1 MRMLN
6 GAITSWNEMYQKVY
20 MYVARFPRIGLAN
33 ICSRHLK
40 PGYGWLE
47 HVEIDF
53 QPRCDDGS
61 LPQQSALAHWSQNII
76 EASLRAYR
84 PLSYNHDTRRMLEGQ
99 GFVEIQEQVIK
110 APLNPWPAD
119 PHLKDIGRW
128 FCLGM
133 IRGLEGM
140 TLGPLTRYNGWSKDD
155 VTRLCK
161 DVEKEILSKKIH
173 AYCNMCVIMLSSHF
187 KNYADK

>member
-1 MRMLN
+1 
-6 GAITSWNEMYQKVY
+6 MYQKVY
-20 MYVARFPRIGLAN
+20 MKVAKSFSISLTN
-33 ICSRHLK
+33 IRSRHLK

-53 QPRCDDGS
+53 QPRCDDSS
-61 LPQQSALAHWSQNII
+61 LPPNSALAHWAHNII

-84 PLSYNHDTRRMLEGQ
+84 PLSYNNDTRRMLEGQ
-99 GFVEIQEQVIK
+99 GFVEIREEVIK
-110 APLNPWPAD
+110 APLNPWSAD

-155 VTRLCK
+155 VSRLCQ

-173 AYCNMCVIMLSSHF
+173 AYCNMYATIFSSCS
-187 KNYADK
+187 